1 MRNGRSGGIR
11 TPGPLVPNQMR
22 YQAALHSDALVLLPT
37 LPIGKLIKHTKCR
50 RCGFSCQSGC
60 NPAGNSRRAADL
72 IPCLATLPPFN
83 SSTKRAGAADRRD
96 SNVCGG
102 TFSIALTSCPLSSK
116 NSISSGIRVFF
127 IQKLRIAFALNTN
140 NIPSSSPSAVTNIKP
155 YWCCI
160 GVIATST
167 VTLILR
173 PSPGSTR
180 ICAVSKTGR
189 SA

>member
-1 MRNGRSGGIR
+1 MRARTISSPRSLTALYISNSCRLRSSPAVPHQVEFDSQQRARSACASKNQEWSRMRNGRSGGIR

-83 SSTKRAGAADRRD
+83 SST
-96 SNVCGG
+96 
-102 TFSIALTSCPLSSK
+102 
-116 NSISSGIRVFF
+116 
-127 IQKLRIAFALNTN
+127 
-140 NIPSSSPSAVTNIKP
+140 
-155 YWCCI
+155 
-160 GVIATST
+160 
-167 VTLILR
+167 
-173 PSPGSTR
+173 
-180 ICAVSKTGR
+180 
-189 SA
+189 